1 WSGDRWALGVDGVS
15 LVVLLLLGLGVLWVF
30 WVFGLD
36 GVDAVWVALVESAGV
51 LSRARS
57 HCRE

>member
-1 WSGDRWALGVDGVS
+1 M
-15 LVVLLLLGLGVLWVF
+15 VLLLLGLGVLWVF

-36 GVDAVWVALVESAGV
+36 GVGAVWVALVESAGV

-57 HCRE
+57 HSRE

>member
-1 WSGDRWALGVDGVS
+1 MS
-15 LVVLLLLGLGVLWVF
+15 LVVLLLLGPGVLWVF

-36 GVDAVWVALVESAGV
+36 GADAVWVALVESAGV
-51 LSRARS
+51 LSGARS